1 MQSVQASLNAKLL
14 IVIDDDPLVLD
25 ALEGLLR
32 KWGYDVL
39 TAASD
44 AAALAKLTERRRSPD
59 LIICDYHL
67 SGGMTGIEAIRRLRR
82 AFLIPAFLVSAD
94 AAVAES
100 AQARALGIRVLRKPL
115 DVAALRATL
124 RQALR
129 KAVPRQ

>member
-1 MQSVQASLNAKLL
+1 
-14 IVIDDDPLVLD
+14 
-25 ALEGLLR
+25 
-32 KWGYDVL
+32 VL